1 MEIAMRLS
9 EIIDKRNLSEHIIV
23 LGPSPCVFERI
34 RGEYRFQILI
44 KNKLE
49 DKGHF
54 LVTSFVSKIKM
65 PEDIKLIIDI
75 DPSDIL

>member
-1 MEIAMRLS
+1 M
-9 EIIDKRNLSEHIIV
+9 

-34 RGEYRFQILI
+34 KGEYRFQILI
-44 KNKLE
+44 KNKLK

-54 LVTSFVSKIKM
+54 LITSFVSKIKM
-65 PEDIKLIIDI
+65 PDDIKLLIDV